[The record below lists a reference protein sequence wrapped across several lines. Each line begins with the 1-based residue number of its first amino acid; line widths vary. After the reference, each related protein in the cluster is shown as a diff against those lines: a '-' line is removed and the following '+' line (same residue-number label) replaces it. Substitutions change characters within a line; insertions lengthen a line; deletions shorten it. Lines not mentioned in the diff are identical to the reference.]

1 MSQQQIRY
9 SHPYFMYDAI
19 HQQPSAVEDM
29 LNRHGKQAK
38 EVASTLAEKRRL
50 YLVGIGTSWHAA
62 LTAEHWFRHFAGDQ
76 LVVQAWHSF
85 DFVSYPPP
93 LGPNDAVIVISHRG
107 TKTYSFRALEVAKAL
122 GALTMVITGIDP
134 GPRVSVADVRFHT
147 VEQER
152 SAALTVSYTSALA
165 VLALVALELG
175 SIRDL
180 STPAGGFEELQR
192 VPSLMASVINGEG
205 EVEKL
210 AWRYSDRDRYLCTGW
225 GPNTALAYEV
235 ALKIKEACYCST
247 EGFQVEQIL
256 HGSFVATTNRSFL
269 ILIAPPGPGYERS
282 LELARASAVIGA
294 AVWALVQEGDGQ
306 LPNLVPEVFSLP
318 PVTELWSPFLYV
330 LPLQLFTYYLALA
343 NHCQPDTVRRD
354 EPIYAEAKSHY
365 SL

>member
-1 MSQQQIRY
+1 MSQRY
-9 SHPYFMYDAI
+9 GHPYFMYDAI

-38 EVASTLAEKRRL
+38 EVASLLAEKRRL

-62 LTAEHWFRHFAGDQ
+62 LTAEHWFRCFAGDQ

-85 DFVSYPPP
+85 DFVAYQPP
-93 LGPNDAVIVISHRG
+93 LGPNDAVIVITHRG
-107 TKTYSFRALEVAKAL
+107 TKTYSFKALDVAKAFE
-122 GALTMVITGIDP
+122 ALTIVITGIEP
-134 GPRVSVADVRFHT
+134 GPRVGVADVTFHT

-152 SAALTVSYTSALA
+152 SAALTVSYTAALA
-165 VLALVALELG
+165 VLALLALELG
-175 SIRDL
+175 SIQDL
-180 STPAGGFEELQR
+180 PTTAAGIEELR
-192 VPSLMASVINGEG
+192 SVPSLMESVLSRQE

-210 AWRYSDRDRYLCTGW
+210 AWRYVDRDRYLCTGW

-235 ALKIKEACYCST
+235 ALKIKEACYCTT

-256 HGSFVATTNRSFL
+256 HGSFVATTDRSFL
-269 ILIAPPGPGYERS
+269 TLIAPPGPGYERS

-294 AVWALVQEGDGQ
+294 TVWALVQNGDGR
-306 LPNLVPEVFSLP
+306 LSDLVPEVFSLP
-318 PVTELWSPFLYV
+318 PIPELWSPFVYI

-343 NHCQPDTVRRD
+343 NKRQPDTVRRD
-354 EPIYAEAKSHY
+354 EQIYAEAKSHY